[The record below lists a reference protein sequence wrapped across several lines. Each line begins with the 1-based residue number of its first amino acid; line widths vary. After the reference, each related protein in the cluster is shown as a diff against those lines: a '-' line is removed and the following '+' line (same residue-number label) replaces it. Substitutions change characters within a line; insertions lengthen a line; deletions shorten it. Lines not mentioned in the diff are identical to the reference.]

1 MLASYLKKA
10 SLLFYLL
17 ATYYIHN
24 HIYIYIIY
32 MMQLR
37 YISSIEVRLRCWE
50 QIPTHSQ
57 EIEIPRILPSR
68 IVPLFP
74 GFSEHTHITPR
85 ESNVAIEH
93 PL

>member
-1 MLASYLKKA
+1 
-10 SLLFYLL
+10 
-17 ATYYIHN
+17 
-24 HIYIYIIY
+24 

>member
-1 MLASYLKKA
+1 
-10 SLLFYLL
+10 
-17 ATYYIHN
+17 
-24 HIYIYIIY
+24 

-37 YISSIEVRLRCWE
+37 YISSIEIRLRCWE

-74 GFSEHTHITPR
+74 AFSEHTHITPR
-85 ESNVAIEH
+85 ESNAAIEH
-93 PL
+93 PLYIYIYYSSDGPGWLRKL